1 MPTAG
6 NRFRQRAPIHAAAA
20 GNYLQDAQLL
30 LAHNRQESAACLLYE
45 AAKSSIN
52 AIANL
57 HGENPGPT
65 INKTRIFREVTA
77 RRHDRALLHT
87 GWDTAQRLHTHC
99 DQHFL
104 GESDLNNGVA
114 IVIAF
119 VQQMLALFQQESQP

>member
-1 MPTAG
+1 MPTVE

-30 LAHNRQESAACLLYE
+30 LARNRPESAASLLYE

-57 HGENPGPT
+57 HGDNPGPT
-65 INKTRIFREVTA
+65 INKTRVFREVTA
-77 RRHDRALLHT
+77 QRRDRALLQT

-104 GESDLNNGVA
+104 GESDLDNA
-114 IVIAF
+114 LTIVVAF
-119 VQQMLALFQQESQP
+119 VRQMLSLFGQESRN